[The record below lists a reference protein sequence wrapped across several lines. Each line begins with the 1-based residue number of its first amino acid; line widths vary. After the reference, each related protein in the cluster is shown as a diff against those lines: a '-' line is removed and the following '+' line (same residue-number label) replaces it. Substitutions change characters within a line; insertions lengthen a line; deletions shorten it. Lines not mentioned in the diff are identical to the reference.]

1 MDRISLLS
9 PDATRAG
16 PGFRP
21 LPYYG
26 HPAFA
31 EHFGFSGPEGLSASS
46 ESAPEGAAT
55 GLVGSIETKGREN
68 RPSSIFP
75 EVFSSSEFAR
85 LGRARRLRR
94 VCRAVMAKSRSVR
107 ASVPAGFRWTGAFI
121 TLTYRPGVSWAPDHI
136 GYFRR
141 LVADYCRRRG
151 VRFRFVWVAE
161 TQKNGAV
168 HYHVVVWWS
177 SAAGRDFRLPKPDE
191 RGWWPHGLSNIR
203 RLRSAGESYLAKYLS
218 KGDVGAFPKGL
229 RLYGMDRDP
238 SDSLAVHRACLP
250 DWLRRVCPT
259 GRVDRVKHFGFVS
272 RDTGARFASWWR
284 LERVASGCSSVWRF
298 VPAVRRDPACLDCIF
313 AVLKG
318 RVSVPHDYF
327 GEPFGE
333 FRVPAF

>member
-1 MDRISLLS
+1 MSRIPLLGS
-9 PDATRAG
+9 EATRASS
-16 PGFRP
+16 GFRP

-31 EHFGFSGPEGLSASS
+31 EHFGFPGPEGLSASA
-46 ESAPEGAAT
+46 EAPPEGVAA
-55 GLVGSIETKGREN
+55 GLVGSIETKGTEN

-85 LGRARRLRR
+85 LGRARRVRR

-121 TLTYRPGVSWAPDHI
+121 TLTYRPGESWGPDHI
-136 GYFRR
+136 SAFRR
-141 LVADYCRRRG
+141 VLAEYCRRRG

-161 TQKNGAV
+161 LQERGV
-168 HYHVVVWWS
+168 PHYHCVVWWS

-191 RGWWPHGLSNIR
+191 SGWWPHGLSNIR

-218 KGDVGAFPKGL
+218 KGDSGAFPKGM
-229 RLYGMDRDP
+229 RLYGMDRNP

-250 DWLRRVCPT
+250 DWLRRACPT
-259 GRVDRVKHFGFVS
+259 GRVDRVKHFGFIS

-284 LERVASGCSSVWRF
+284 LERVAAGVSSVWRF

-318 RVSVPHDYF
+318 RVSVPVDF
-327 GEPFGE
+327 LGEPFGE
-333 FRVPAF
+333 LRVPSF